1 VLAVVL
7 VAAAEARGIEM
18 KADPKFSARGRQS
31 AKIREISDALTAT
44 GYIFLDAQAS
54 VLGLPRSTTWKIRQ
68 ADHKHSGLSAAVINR
83 ILAQPQLPAPVRTTI
98 IEYVEAKSAG
108 MYGHNDNQLRRFI
121 ARLSACLA

>member
-1 VLAVVL
+1 
-7 VAAAEARGIEM
+7 M
-18 KADPKFSARGRQS
+18 KADPKITPRGCQS

-44 GYIFLDAQAS
+44 GYIFLDAQAG
-54 VLGLPRSTTWKIRQ
+54 VLGLSRSTTWKIRQ

-108 MYGHNDNQLRRFI
+108 MYGHNDNQRRRFI